1 MFVIILGLRMKQKN
15 FFKIFF
21 DRTIEVF
28 AQSDYVGYLFFFV
41 FGFMVIRDAQARI
54 LITDPAYYLFNIIN
68 DSKFFISGSRYTTV
82 INQVLVLFAVK
93 LNVPLRILI
102 PLYSLS
108 FVLVRFLYYLLVT
121 KVFKN
126 QTAGFAIITF
136 TVIGVAE
143 SYFRPTSESTIALL
157 NSALLFAFL
166 FYSENKDWRKWK
178 IITQMIGTVLFVVFG
193 YYSHPIALF
202 SLFFVVLYFSFS
214 ARKFKTLYPYVGVLL
229 ILLIFMGKVLLGSN
243 SQHHDS
249 LYGNLFH
256 SPIAILKELPTY
268 YPYQFFDRHF
278 KQLYRVLIVLLI
290 SSILLHQIKRE
301 KRLAGLFV
309 LAFSCLYFVVACT
322 SFKKGDAN
330 MQMEKIFIPLVFFT
344 AIGYAD
350 GICSVFQKKKVILS
364 ITIVFISF
372 MGIHRIAKTRPIY
385 QGRIDYL
392 NEIITEAQKEESRK
406 LLIRSDQTARKLQFT
421 WAMGIETLMLTSMNE
436 AESLTIYCI
445 QHNENLEGKR
455 NKADNFIA
463 AHFRTSYSY
472 SQMNEKYFILPE
484 TTYTVWDK
492 DLK

>member
-1 MFVIILGLRMKQKN
+1 MKQKK
-15 FFKIFF
+15 FFKIYLDWIRGLFSQQDGIAF
-21 DRTIEVF
+21 
-28 AQSDYVGYLFFFV
+28 LFFIV
-41 FGFMVIRDAQARI
+41 FGIMVISDAQARI

-68 DSKFFISGSRYTTV
+68 DSEFFISGSRYTTV
-82 INQVLVLFAVK
+82 INQILVLFAVK

-108 FVLVRFLYYLLVT
+108 FVLVRLLYYILAT

-126 QTAGFAIITF
+126 QTAGFAIIAF
-136 TVIGVAE
+136 TMIGVAE

-157 NSALLFAFL
+157 NSTLFLAFL
-166 FYSENKDWRKWK
+166 FYCEKKDWGKWK
-178 IITQMIGTVLFVVFG
+178 IVIQIIGTFLFVVFG

-202 SLFFVVLYFSFS
+202 SLFFVVFYFSFS

-268 YPYQFFDRHF
+268 YPYKFFDRHF

-290 SSILLHQIKRE
+290 SSVILLQVKKG
-301 KRLAGLFV
+301 KRLAGVFV
-309 LAFSCLYFVVACT
+309 LAYSCVYFVVACT
-322 SFKKGDAN
+322 SFKNGDAN
-330 MQMEKIFIPLVFFT
+330 MQMEKIFIPLVFF
-344 AIGYAD
+344 ASVGFAD
-350 GICSVFQKKKVILS
+350 GIVNVLKKKNLILN
-364 ITIVFISF
+364 IIIVLIAFV
-372 MGIHRIAKTRPIY
+372 GIQRIVKTRTIY
-385 QGRIDYL
+385 RGRIDYL
-392 NEIITEAQKEESRK
+392 KEIIAEAQKEDSRK

-436 AESLTIYCI
+436 AEALTIYCI
-445 QHNENLEGKR
+445 QHNENLEGKKD
-455 NKADNFIA
+455 KADNFIA

-492 DLK
+492 DFK